1 MTGRLVDIETARLRR
16 WERKKADQFKAR
28 NDEQVVWTCNCG
40 CWQYELRPVGVF
52 CVSCGTKQ
60 SVAIKI

>member
-1 MTGRLVDIETARLRR
+1 MGKVVSLEAARLAR
-16 WERKKADQFKAR
+16 WERKQTDPFKAKADDQLIWK
-28 NDEQVVWTCNCG
+28 CLCG

-60 SVAIKI
+60 SVSIKV

>member
-1 MTGRLVDIETARLRR
+1 MGKVVELEAARLVR
-16 WERKKADQFKAR
+16 WERKQADQFKSR
-28 NDEQVVWTCNCG
+28 DNEQVVWVCNCG

-60 SVAIKI
+60 SVSVKI

>member
-1 MTGRLVDIETARLRR
+1 MGKVVELEAARLAR
-16 WERKKADQFKAR
+16 WERKQADQFKPIA
-28 NDEQVVWTCNCG
+28 DEQLVWKCNCG

-60 SVAIKI
+60 SVSIKI

>member
-1 MTGRLVDIETARLRR
+1 MGKLVDMEAGRLRR
-16 WERKKADQFKAR
+16 WERKQNPTGFKPVADDQL
-28 NDEQVVWTCNCG
+28 VWKCSCG

-60 SVAIKI
+60 SVSIKI